1 MAKDLSTTSWQER
14 YGARVIYTFRCRLAD
29 QAEQLG
35 QVVSLIG
42 SKGIHTGDL
51 HVVGVDEQSK
61 DYSITVY
68 ASDTPVVEALIADL
82 NAMTGVSVLEV
93 RNDIIET
100 HRKGTIK
107 IVSKA
112 PINSLNDLRMVYTPG
127 VASVC
132 QEIEANPA
140 KAREL
145 TGLSDRVA
153 IVTNGTAVLG
163 LGDIGVVP
171 SLPVMEGKAS
181 IFAEFAGLSAIP
193 ILVDTKDVN
202 VFVETVVKIAP
213 SFGAI
218 QLEDVAAPAC
228 FEIESQ
234 LQDRLDI
241 PVMHDD
247 QHGTATVTLAAIIRA
262 LKLTNKKAK
271 ECRAIILGAGAAGQ
285 AIAYILQKFGLKD
298 VVIYDSV
305 GPIYRGRTERMNVY
319 KQTMAERTNK
329 DNQSCPLAEGF
340 KGKDI
345 FIGVARPNMV
355 TKEMIA
361 SMNPNPIVFPM
372 SNPIG
377 EISVKDAL
385 AAGAAIAADGRTIN
399 NALVYPG
406 LFRGALDA
414 GATDI
419 TYEMQEAAAKMVAS
433 LAQGNELLPNMLDR
447 NVHKQV
453 IQAVANAWR
462 T

>member
-29 QAEQLG
+29 RAEHLG

-93 RNDIIET
+93 RNDIMET

-228 FEIESQ
+228 FEIEAQ

-262 LKLTNKKAK
+262 LKLTNKKAD

-305 GPIYRGRTERMNVY
+305 GPIYRGRTERMNAY

-361 SMNPNPIVFPM
+361 SMNPKPIVFPM

-419 TYEMQEAAAKMVAS
+419 TYAMQEAAAEMVAS